1 MLILLLYYTYIHT
14 HIVADQAKMNLC
26 KTLGFPKRYT
36 GLIIGKGGRN
46 LRAVKALHDVEIVR
60 GLEVKCGEQM
70 FHFISK
76 QGIFGIYKSLNI
88 PFLSE

>member
-26 KTLGFPKRYT
+26 KTLGFPMRFT
-36 GLIIGKGGRN
+36 GIIIGKGGRN
-46 LRAVKALHDVEIVR
+46 LRSVMNLHNVEIIR
-60 GLEVKCGEQM
+60 GLEVIRGEQM

-76 QGIFGIYKSLNI
+76 EGIFYKSLNI